1 MPENIS
7 HVVNPNDQTSDAVEN
22 SSDVSDSGAIH
33 LQGTGVCEGGKP
45 KLYFAART
53 LLGMELKKRFVMI
66 RTLLIL
72 L

>member
-7 HVVNPNDQTSDAVEN
+7 QVVNPNDQTSDAVEN
-22 SSDVSDSGAIH
+22 SRDVSDSGAIH
-33 LQGTGVCEGGKP
+33 LHGTGVCEGEKP
-45 KLYFAART
+45 KLYFDART
-53 LLGMELKKRFVMI
+53 IFGMKLKKRFVI